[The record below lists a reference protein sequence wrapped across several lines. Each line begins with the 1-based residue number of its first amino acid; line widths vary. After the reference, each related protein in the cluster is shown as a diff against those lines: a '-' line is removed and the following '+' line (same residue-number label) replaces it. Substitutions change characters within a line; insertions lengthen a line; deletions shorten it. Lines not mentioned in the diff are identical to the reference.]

1 MSKKPTI
8 RIVKRDE
15 RSRAAAIA
23 AAPPTIIPTDEDS
36 DRAMTKNV
44 TGWIREFKKKGAK
57 AEKLFAS
64 VFDKPLRTPLGTN
77 EA

>member
-1 MSKKPTI
+1 MSNKPRI
-8 RIVKRDE
+8 KIVKRDE

-23 AAPPTIIPTDEDS
+23 DAPPTIIPTEQDS
-36 DRAMTKNV
+36 TREMTKNV

-57 AEKLFAS
+57 ADKLFAA
-64 VFDKPLRTPLGTN
+64 VFEKSLSPN